1 MGKFG
6 TYLGQHAE
14 NKTTVKFPQGKRTAP
29 NKGVISR
36 KVESTATSTKDV
48 FQIRLSDELDI
59 LLKTL
64 GPAEITQEKTKEV
77 VYQGEFINFKVL
89 FQNKQYAYNNTHF
102 PS

>member
-1 MGKFG
+1 MVNFPRDK
-6 TYLGQHAE
+6 
-14 NKTTVKFPQGKRTAP
+14 KTASKKVDM
-29 NKGVISR
+29 SR
-36 KVESTATSTKDV
+36 KAERTDTSTKDV
-48 FQIRLSDELDI
+48 SQSRLRNGLDM

-102 PS
+102 LA